1 MKEGSMTH
9 SQDNHDNH
17 EDNANDLPP
26 VAVARFDFPD
36 LSIPVEVLL
45 RGDQPV
51 AITPTSALA
60 PAGTSR
66 PRSLLKPQKSSPNF
80 YTPRALAKHWG
91 VHVDKV
97 LRFIHAGD
105 LPAFNA
111 ASRQS
116 KLPRYRISVD
126 AVREFEAAHAAC
138 PAGSQKTEPPRRK
151 KRSGTAAVHRYF

>member
-1 MKEGSMTH
+1 MTR
-9 SQDNHDNH
+9 SQNNHDNH
-17 EDNANDLPP
+17 EDDVPDRPP

-45 RGDQPV
+45 RGGQPV
-51 AITPTSALA
+51 AITPTPALA
-60 PAGTSR
+60 PASTPR
-66 PRSLLKPQKSSPNF
+66 PRSLLKPQKPTLSF

-97 LRFIHAGD
+97 LRFIHTGE

-116 KLPRYRISVD
+116 KRPRYRISFD
-126 AVREFEAAHAAC
+126 AVRDFEAAHAAC
-138 PAGSQKTEPPRRK
+138 PAGPQKTEQPRRK
-151 KRSGTAAVHRYF
+151 KRSDTAAVHHYF